1 MPAGWPDWAAQSIG
15 AAWTATL
22 GLAVAAAVALAAHL
36 MLPKHPWRGIPALP
50 EDLRLALRRPLLR
63 AFAPMAGLLA
73 IATDATP
80 AFADALHHAAL
91 LLAILGL
98 AWLLLNLAA
107 VARGRIE
114 QRHPV
119 DVADNLAA
127 RTLHTQLRVLA
138 QVVRIVVVVL
148 ALATALMTFPAVR
161 HVGAG
166 LLASAGLA
174 GLAVALAVKPVL
186 SNVIAGLQI
195 ALAQPIRIDDVVVV
209 EGHWG
214 RIEEIASTHVVVK
227 VWDERRLVLPL
238 TWFLEKPFENWT
250 RRSAQMLGTVLLW
263 TDPGMPVDALRAK
276 LHALCRED
284 PDWDG
289 RVAEVQVVETSE
301 RAMQVRALV
310 SAADA
315 GRLWS
320 LRCRV
325 REGLLAFI
333 AREHPYAM
341 PRVRTDDAGAPRAG
355 PLAALD

>member
-1 MPAGWPDWAAQSIG
+1 LTLAT
-15 AAWTATL
+15 AAWAGMV
-22 GLAVAAAVALAAHL
+22 GLMAAAAVAVVVHVL
-36 MLPKHPWRGIPALP
+36 LPKLPWRGLPALP

-63 AFAPMAGLLA
+63 AFAPAAGLLA
-73 IATDATP
+73 LAPQGSAG
-80 AFADALHHAAL
+80 FAQGARHGALM
-91 LLAILGL
+91 LAILGL
-98 AWLLLNLAA
+98 AWLLLNLAR
-107 VARGRIE
+107 VARERVE
-114 QRHPV
+114 RRHPL

-127 RTLHTQLRVLA
+127 RTVHTQLRVLA
-138 QVVRIVVVVL
+138 QVVRITVVVL
-148 ALATALMTFPAVR
+148 AVATALMTFPAVR

-214 RIEEIASTHVVVK
+214 RIEEIATTHVVVK

-263 TDPGMPVDALRAK
+263 TDPLVPVDALRAR
-276 LHALCRED
+276 LHALCRDD

-289 RVAEVQVVETSE
+289 RVADVQVVDAGE
-301 RAMQVRALV
+301 RAIAVRALV

-333 AREHPYAM
+333 AREHPYAL
-341 PRVRTDDAGAPRAG
+341 PRVRTDPGAAH
-355 PLAALD
+355 AAAAVE